1 MTPGEYLRA
10 TRKRLG
16 FTLKTVAATYGCSIP
31 YLSDIERGNRK
42 IPSGDIDREF
52 LVRAYDID
60 ELELDAHIFRTDG
73 VLKATDLTFDE
84 REEVLALVAQIRAR
98 RT

>member
-1 MTPGEYLRA
+1 MTPGKYLRT

-16 FTLKTVAATYGCSIP
+16 LTLKTVAASYGCSIP

-42 IPSGDIDREF
+42 IPSSDIDREF
-52 LVRAYDID
+52 LVRAYGI
-60 ELELDAHIFRTDG
+60 EERELDAHIFRADG
-73 VLKATDLTFDE
+73 VLKATDLTADE
-84 REEVLALVAQIRAR
+84 REEVLAFVAQLGSE